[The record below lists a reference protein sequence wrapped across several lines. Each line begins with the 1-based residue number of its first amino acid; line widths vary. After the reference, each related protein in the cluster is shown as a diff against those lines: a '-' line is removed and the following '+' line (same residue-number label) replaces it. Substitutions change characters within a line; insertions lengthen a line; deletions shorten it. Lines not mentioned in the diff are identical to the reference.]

1 MMNYLRS
8 PVMEE
13 IPGYQLFTT
22 VNEGIT
28 EIAIS
33 GEVAEN
39 AIEKLQNEVFA
50 IMKST
55 AARNVVVD
63 VRSVRGRFGFFE
75 AYFRVRNYPPD
86 RPIVNTAVVDLPE
99 NQEFQ
104 SFHETTARNAGLSFK
119 CFTDI
124 QAARTWLK
132 SM

>member
-1 MMNYLRS
+1 
-8 PVMEE
+8 MEE
-13 IPGYQLFTT
+13 KPGYHLSTF
-22 VNEGIT
+22 VNEGVT
-28 EIAIS
+28 EIVIS
-33 GEVAEN
+33 GEVSEN
-39 AIEKLQNEVFA
+39 AVEKLQNEVFA

-63 VRSVRGRFGFFE
+63 VRAIKGRFGFFE

-99 NQEFQ
+99 NQEFE
-104 SFHETTARNAGLSFK
+104 SFHETTARNAGLSLK

-124 QAARTWLK
+124 QAALDWLR

>member
-1 MMNYLRS
+1 
-8 PVMEE
+8 MEE
-13 IPGYQLFTT
+13 KPGYHLSTF
-22 VNEGIT
+22 VNEGVT
-28 EIAIS
+28 EIVIS

-39 AIEKLQNEVFA
+39 AVEKLQNEVFA

-63 VRSVRGRFGFFE
+63 VRAIKGRFGFFE

-99 NQEFQ
+99 NQEFE
-104 SFHETTARNAGLSFK
+104 SFHETTARNAGLSLK

-124 QAARTWLK
+124 QAALDWLR

>member
-1 MMNYLRS
+1 
-8 PVMEE
+8 MEE
-13 IPGYQLFTT
+13 KPGYHLSTF

-28 EIAIS
+28 EIVIS

-39 AIEKLQNEVFA
+39 AVEKLQNEVFA

-63 VRSVRGRFGFFE
+63 VRAIKGRFGFFE

-99 NQEFQ
+99 NQEFE
-104 SFHETTARNAGLSFK
+104 SFHETTARNAGLSLK

-124 QAARTWLK
+124 QAALDWLR